1 MVKKYLFLFI
11 LIVGFSVQ
19 AQGSQQG
26 NEIDLAVGI
35 IDPTNPNG
43 ESPRGPVLPPS
54 VSIDGHTLYT
64 QYVPFDAT
72 LQILDS
78 SGAVVY
84 SAFVPAFTHSVIL
97 PASLTGDYVIQ
108 LIEGYWYFYGWV
120 HL

>member
-1 MVKKYLFLFI
+1 MKRILLLFVCCFI
-11 LIVGFSVQ
+11 AYVGYADESLP
-19 AQGSQQG
+19 
-26 NEIDLAVGI
+26 EIDLTVGI
-35 IDPTNPNG
+35 FDPTTGNND
-43 ESPRGPVLPPS
+43 SPRGPVLPPS

-84 SAFVPAFTHSVIL
+84 STFVPAFTPSVIL

>member
-1 MVKKYLFLFI
+1 MKRFVLLLLVFSLC
-11 LIVGFSVQ
+11 GFSIH
-19 AQGSQQG
+19 ANASESEIPLDSGISDPTTG
-26 NEIDLAVGI
+26 NE
-35 IDPTNPNG
+35 N
-43 ESPRGPVLPPS
+43 PRGPVLPPS
-54 VSIDGHTLYT
+54 VSIDGHILYT

-84 SAFVPAFTHSVIL
+84 SIFVPAFTPSVIL

-108 LIEGYWYFYGWV
+108 LIEGYWYFYGWI